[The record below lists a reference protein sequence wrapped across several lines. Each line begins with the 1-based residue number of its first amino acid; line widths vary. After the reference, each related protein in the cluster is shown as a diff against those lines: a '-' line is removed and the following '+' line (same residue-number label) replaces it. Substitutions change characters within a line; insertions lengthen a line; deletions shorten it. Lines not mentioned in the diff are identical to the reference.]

1 MVKKYVIT
9 LLFIQSTLFLYSQSP
24 VDKFLLCLEIAAKDS
39 ITQNKQPI
47 TIAVYNDSIGLNRK
61 IANNKFNLL
70 FVNEIFFFNVQDA
83 YTIENFEANSD
94 TAKLVLRRRILDENR
109 NSNSFH
115 EIIIITRFEDL
126 SIEIEGW

>member
-9 LLFIQSTLFLYSQSP
+9 FLFIQSALFLYSQSP

-39 ITQNKQPI
+39 TSINKQPI
-47 TIAVYNDSIGLNRK
+47 TIAVFNDSIELNRAL
-61 IANNKFNLL
+61 ANNKFNLL

-94 TAKLVLRRRILDENR
+94 TAKLVLRRKILGENR
-109 NSNSFH
+109 NSDSFH
-115 EIIIITRFEDL
+115 EIIIITKFEDL
-126 SIEIEGW
+126 SVEIEGW